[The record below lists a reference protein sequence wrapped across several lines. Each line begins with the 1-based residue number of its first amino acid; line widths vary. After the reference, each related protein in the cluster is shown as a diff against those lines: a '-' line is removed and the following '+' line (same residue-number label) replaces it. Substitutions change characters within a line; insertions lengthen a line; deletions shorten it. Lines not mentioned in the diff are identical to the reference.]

1 MTPRADRS
9 VSPVDWSV
17 YLVTDPVLV
26 GERPL
31 LEVVAA
37 AIRGGVRVVQYRHKD
52 ASTRVMLAMATE
64 LARLCHRMGACF
76 LVNDRLDVALAVDAD
91 GVHLGQD
98 DMPVAV
104 ARRLLGQEK
113 LLGVSVHN
121 ESEILRAEQDGA
133 DHVSISPVFATSSKL
148 DHQTPLGLAGV
159 CTLAGR
165 ARVPVLA
172 IGGIHAGNAADVIRA
187 GACGICVVSA
197 IIAAPDPELA
207 ARELLQ
213 SVTSARV

>member
-1 MTPRADRS
+1 VTPPAGRS

-37 AIRGGVRVVQYRHKD
+37 AIRGGVRVVQYRQKE
-52 ASTRVMLAMATE
+52 ASTRVMLTVATE
-64 LARLCHRMGACF
+64 MARLCHQMGACF

-91 GVHLGQD
+91 GVHVGQED
-98 DMPVAV
+98 LPVAV
-104 ARRLLGQEK
+104 ARRLLGQGK
-113 LLGVSVHN
+113 LLGVSVH
-121 ESEILRAEQDGA
+121 SEADILQAELDGA
-133 DHVSISPVFATSSKL
+133 DHVSISPVFATSTKL
-148 DHQTPLGLAGV
+148 DHQTPLGLTGV
-159 CTLAGR
+159 CTLAGL
-165 ARVPVLA
+165 ARVPVIA
-172 IGGIHAGNAADVIRA
+172 IGGIHADNAADVIRA

-207 ARELLQ
+207 ARELYQ
-213 SVTSARV
+213 CVTNARA